1 MIWNVYHLALKEFLH
16 LVRDRRTLAFLIF
29 IPTILTVIFGYAIGN
44 PRVTGIRTR
53 VLDLDGGRIA
63 YEYVAAIEDTLTF
76 KPDVREHATEADV
89 AQAEEDLLRDRIN
102 AFVVLPAGLS
112 RALDD
117 GRSATVRL
125 VVDGSDT
132 FMAPSVLGEL
142 AKTTVQQNIFVV
154 ANMLQRE
161 GKARTIEDGMAQA
174 APIHLDTEYRFNP
187 DLKSQNFVMPG
198 VIGLILQLLAVIV
211 MATSIARERER
222 GTMEQLAV
230 TPLTAAEIF
239 IGKLVPYFLLAL
251 LDTVNAMLV
260 ARFLFGVS
268 LAGHYPVVVT
278 LLIVFIL
285 SSLGIGQL
293 ISTVSRNQG
302 QAVLLAVFYVLP
314 AFVLSG
320 AFTPIETQPQNVRWA
335 SLLFPLTYFCRGFW
349 AAILRQ
355 ATFADVRVDLL
366 ALSAFVLLTFGASVL
381 LLRMRPDVR

>member
-154 ANMLQRE
+154 ANMLQRA
-161 GKARTIEDGMAQA
+161 GKARTIEDGMTQA

-239 IGKLVPYFLLAL
+239 IGKLVPYFVLAL
-251 LDTVNAMLV
+251 LQTVNAMVV

-302 QAVLLAVFYVLP
+302 QAVLLAVSYVLP

-335 SLLFPLTYFCRGFW
+335 SLLFPLTYFCRGFR

-355 ATFADVRVDLL
+355 ASFADVRVDLL
-366 ALSAFVLLTFGASVL
+366 ALSAFVLITFGASVL

>member
-154 ANMLQRE
+154 ATMLERE
-161 GKARTIEDGMAQA
+161 GKARTIEEGMTQA
-174 APIHLDTEYRFNP
+174 APIHLDAEYRFNP

-222 GTMEQLAV
+222 GTLEQLAV

-302 QAVLLAVFYVLP
+302 QAVLLAVSYVLP

-320 AFTPIETQPQNVRWA
+320 AFTPIETQPQNVRPA
-335 SLLFPLTYFCRGFW
+335 SLLFPLTYFCRGFR

-366 ALSAFVLLTFGASVL
+366 ALSAFVLITFGASVL

>member
-302 QAVLLAVFYVLP
+302 QAVLLAVSYVLP

-320 AFTPIETQPQNVRWA
+320 AFTPIETQPQNVRPA
-335 SLLFPLTYFCRGFW
+335 SLLFPLTYFCRGFR

-366 ALSAFVLLTFGASVL
+366 ALSAFVLITFGASVL